1 MGVRRVQLVYPSGPG
16 IGCPQAIGRHLA
28 AHLRRR
34 YQVSEHAWDSPAVL
48 EPAADTV
55 LLGHPH
61 PSPWTVFRRSLRRP
75 GWAKVVVL
83 CPYNGEGRQVAWLDP
98 VIEKADRYLAITGP
112 YWAARLAGSAQA
124 RWAPKFQAL
133 DLAVDG
139 QDYPRVKRGFAAPGR
154 RRFLYIGHAGWPKN
168 TALLSQVALARPHW
182 DFAWAGGSDPLAI
195 PGVQP
200 LGRLDFA
207 TPGARK
213 LVAGFDFVLTLGTA
227 DANPSTLLE
236 AMAWGLV
243 PVCSPQSGYEGIEGI
258 PNVPIES
265 LDAALAALDGLQA
278 LPSRRLDAWARKN
291 AGSLKS
297 HYHWARFCREV
308 EGALSAPEAP
318 ALAAHSAGSWLAMRG
333 QAWRG
338 PNAPWRPRWML
349 KALRDRWRSA

>member
-1 MGVRRVQLVYPSGPG
+1 MNRPRVHLVYPAGPG

-28 AHLRRR
+28 QGLGRR
-34 YQVSEHAWDSPAVL
+34 YHVIPYAWDDPQTIR
-48 EPAADTV
+48 PGDGDI

-61 PSPWTVFRRSLRRP
+61 PSPWTVFRQSARQE
-75 GWAKVVVL
+75 GWQKVVML
-83 CPYNGEGRQVAWLDP
+83 CPYNGEARQVAWLDA
-98 VIEKADRYLAITGP
+98 VIDDVDRYLAITGP
-112 YWAARLAGSAQA
+112 YWAQRLKSSGQA

-133 DLAVDG
+133 DLAVDVK
-139 QDYPRVKRGFAAPGR
+139 DYPRVKKAFAAPGL

-168 TALLSQVALARPHW
+168 TDLLSRVALARPQW
-182 DFAWAGGSDPLAI
+182 EIAWAGGSDARAI
-195 PGVQP
+195 PGVKA

-207 TPGARK
+207 TAGARA
-213 LVAGFDFVLTLGTA
+213 LVAGFDFVVTLGTA

-265 LDAALAALDGLQA
+265 LESALQA
-278 LPSRRLDAWARKN
+278 LDALQATPSTRLKAWTVRNAAR
-291 AGSLKS
+291 LKR

-308 EGALSAPEAP
+308 ESALTAPAAP
-318 ALAAHSAGSWLAMRG
+318 ALPRHSAASWLSMHA

-338 PNAPWRPRWML
+338 PNAPWRPRWAL
-349 KALRDRWRSA
+349 KAVRDRLRAR